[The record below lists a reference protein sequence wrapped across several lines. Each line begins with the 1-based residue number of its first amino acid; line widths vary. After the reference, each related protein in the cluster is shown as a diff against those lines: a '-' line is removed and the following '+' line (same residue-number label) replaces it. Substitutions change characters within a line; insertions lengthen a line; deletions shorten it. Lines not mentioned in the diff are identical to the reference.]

1 MLFDAYGT
9 LLELDDPVGNL
20 TRELAAAGYVY
31 GADRVAAAFRAEVD
45 VYRRHHD
52 QGRDIVGLE
61 TLQALC
67 AEAFVAALPVPP
79 PVDVATEILTG
90 SLRYRMFADVI
101 PALDAVAARGLR
113 CAVVSNWDCSLPA
126 VLAQLGIAER
136 FAMVSVSAVMGFRK
150 PDPRIFEHALAAL
163 GVQPEQA
170 IHVGDD
176 PRRDVDGARS
186 AGLRAVLIDR
196 SAEAADVD
204 CERVA
209 DLRSLTALLG

>member
-45 VYRRHHD
+45 VYRRHQD
-52 QGRDIVGLE
+52 QGRDIVGLA

-67 AEAFVAALPVPP
+67 AEAFAAALPVPP

-90 SLRYRMFADVI
+90 SLRYRLFADVI

-136 FAMVSVSAVMGFRK
+136 FAMVSVSAVLGLRK

-163 GVQPEQA
+163 GVPPEHA

-176 PRRDVDGARS
+176 RQRDVDGARS
-186 AGLRAVLIDR
+186 AGVRAVLIDR
-196 SAEAADVD
+196 SAERADAGY
-204 CERVA
+204 ERIA
-209 DLRSLTALLG
+209 DLRSLPALLG